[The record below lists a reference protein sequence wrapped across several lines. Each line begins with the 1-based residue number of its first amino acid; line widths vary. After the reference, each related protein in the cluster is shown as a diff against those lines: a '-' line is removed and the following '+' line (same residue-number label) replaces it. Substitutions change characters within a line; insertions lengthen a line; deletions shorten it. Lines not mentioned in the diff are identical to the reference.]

1 MTYSE
6 AVASA
11 PPGAATFNGEDL
23 ERLPPDVLDRFL
35 EVVPADELALFRT
48 GDTAVSRRVLRAA
61 FWTLVYHLLP
71 ERWDELSRA
80 EPIHPGVLAALPAD
94 GARILE
100 VGAGSGRLTV
110 NLAPRA
116 RMLIAVEPS
125 APLRQILL
133 VRVPGVA
140 VLDAVAQELPVVD
153 GWADLT
159 ASCASLGPDPACVSE
174 LVRCTRPGGTIA
186 LVSPENPDWFEAHGW
201 RRLHF
206 EVAEVVI
213 PRHNPGLEEFFG
225 PLMPPHELL
234 LRTA

>member
-23 ERLPPDVLDRFL
+23 ERLPRDTLDRFL
-35 EVVPADELALFRT
+35 GEVPTEELALFRD
-48 GDTAVSRRVLRAA
+48 GDAAAIRRVLRAA

-110 NLAPRA
+110 NLARRA
-116 RMLIAVEPS
+116 RTLIAVEPS
-125 APLRQILL
+125 APLREILL
-133 VRVPGVA
+133 VRVPGLA

-159 ASCASLGPDPACVSE
+159 ASCASLGPDPVCLRE
-174 LVRCTRPGGTIA
+174 LERCTRPGGTIA

-201 RRLHF
+201 RRLSF
-206 EVAEVVI
+206 EAAEVVI
-213 PRHNPGLEEFFG
+213 PHHDPRLEEFFG
-225 PLMPPHELL
+225 PLEPPHELL